1 MKNKSKSCSNFK
13 RRELSQSEKILIN
26 KYNDID
32 DDKLIKENN
41 DLKFTQYNKDFSIEE
56 IEKKLDNNY
65 TNIFPS
71 NININSVNDSENK
84 IKNIL
89 NKFNI
94 KDTSDDIRIKE
105 YNNNDKLRNN
115 SKIQRTNENMKYFDN
130 KSRISSKEIIN
141 KYINSQENIINSNN
155 NIDNYTYYNTK
166 NLSKTYG
173 GNFLS
178 NFNYI
183 NLTESLLNK
192 THNVIFPPKKT
203 NLKNNSCCNIFNF
216 KRIIDI
222 EKNDTINEYNDIPKL
237 LDMNKIICNNFNKN
251 KKEKKKLNEKFRQ
264 NYSRIISAK
273 KTKNKINKIDKE
285 NKENNS
291 KCLNNNNNTKFKNNS
306 NIKNY
311 IKLSS
316 SVKIIKPYKYI
327 SNKSIISKE
336 KNNNNNKI
344 KNKIFEI
351 VEINKNKKKKN
362 SQSEITVHK
371 KQKIKENK
379 NKNSSYNNKLKPELD
394 EFKKSFFQYSSILSE
409 LIYKNKNNF

>member
-1 MKNKSKSCSNFK
+1 MNKSKSCSNFS
-13 RRELSQSEKILIN
+13 RRTLSESEKMLLN
-26 KYNDID
+26 KYKNIDNDKNNNNDIKIND
-32 DDKLIKENN
+32 YFEKRNN
-41 DLKFTQYNKDFSIEE
+41 FSIKE

-115 SKIQRTNENMKYFDN
+115 SKIQRMNENMKYFDN

-141 KYINSQENIINSNN
+141 KYINSQENLINSNN

-192 THNVIFPPKKT
+192 TQNVIFPPKKA

-216 KRIIDI
+216 KRIIDK

-237 LDMNKIICNNFNKN
+237 LDINKIICNNFNKN
-251 KKEKKKLNEKFRQ
+251 KKEKKKLNEKFRP
-264 NYSRIISAK
+264 NYSKIISAK

-285 NKENNS
+285 NKEKNS

>member
-105 YNNNDKLRNN
+105 YNNNDKLMNN

-192 THNVIFPPKKT
+192 TQNVIFPPKKT

-216 KRIIDI
+216 KRITDK
-222 EKNDTINEYNDIPKL
+222 EKNDIINEYNDIPKL
-237 LDMNKIICNNFNKN
+237 LDINKIICNNFNKN
-251 KKEKKKLNEKFRQ
+251 KKGKKKLNEKFRQ
-264 NYSRIISAK
+264 NYPRIISAK
-273 KTKNKINKIDKE
+273 KIKNKINKIDKE

-291 KCLNNNNNTKFKNNS
+291 KYLNSNNNTKFKNNS

-311 IKLSS
+311 IILSS

-327 SNKSIISKE
+327 SNKSII
-336 KNNNNNKI
+336 
-344 KNKIFEI
+344 
-351 VEINKNKKKKN
+351 
-362 SQSEITVHK
+362 
-371 KQKIKENK
+371 
-379 NKNSSYNNKLKPELD
+379 
-394 EFKKSFFQYSSILSE
+394 
-409 LIYKNKNNF
+409 